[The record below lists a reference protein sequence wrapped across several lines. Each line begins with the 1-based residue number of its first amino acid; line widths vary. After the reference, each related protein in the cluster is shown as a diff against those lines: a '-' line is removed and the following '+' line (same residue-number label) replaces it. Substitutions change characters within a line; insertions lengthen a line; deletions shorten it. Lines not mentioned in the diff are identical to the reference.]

1 MKFKTTR
8 KAVEEN
14 FAKVISVGYCSLQK
28 LLTYETP
35 IAYTRGVYGW
45 NADIYTFGNVA
56 IVTGYRPFGEDVDY
70 SLCKEYEEKAAAL
83 RDLGRPYAERK
94 AEAEA
99 LVKEFIAKAIEQ

>member
-1 MKFKTTR
+1 MKFRTTR
-8 KAVEEN
+8 KAVKEN
-14 FAKVISVGYCSLQK
+14 FYKVISVGYCALQN

-35 IAYTRGVYGW
+35 IAYTCGVYGW
-45 NADIYTFGNVA
+45 NADIYAFGNVA
-56 IVTGYRPFGEDVDY
+56 IVTGYRPFGDDVDY
-70 SLCKEYEEKAAAL
+70 KLCKEYEKRAESL